1 MKKIL
6 TLLVIGFIL
15 TLVLGAF
22 VGFKKH
28 DETPLEK
35 SSYVRIHIRAN
46 SNDEVDQR
54 VKLKVK
60 EAVVEFLTPFI
71 ASCNTL
77 EQAHAVI
84 RSHLSGVTRVADA
97 VLAQEGFEYTSRARM
112 TDEYFPTRAYGELV
126 LDEGV
131 YDALIV
137 ELGSG
142 TGDNWWCVVYP
153 PLCFIGAESNG
164 SNSITYKSKILEI
177 INKLCK

>member
-28 DETPLEK
+28 DEVPLAK

-71 ASCNTL
+71 AGCGTL
-77 EQAHAVI
+77 EQDD
-84 RSHLSGVTRVADA
+84 G
-97 VLAQEGFEYTSRARM
+97 
-112 TDEYFPTRAYGELV
+112 
-126 LDEGV
+126 
-131 YDALIV
+131 
-137 ELGSG
+137 
-142 TGDNWWCVVYP
+142 
-153 PLCFIGAESNG
+153 
-164 SNSITYKSKILEI
+164 
-177 INKLCK
+177 

>member
-28 DETPLEK
+28 DEVPLAK

-71 ASCNTL
+71 AGCGTL

-84 RSHLSGVTRVADA
+84 KSHLSGVTRVADT
-97 VLAQEGFEYTSRARM
+97 VL
-112 TDEYFPTRAYGELV
+112 
-126 LDEGV
+126 
-131 YDALIV
+131 
-137 ELGSG
+137 
-142 TGDNWWCVVYP
+142 
-153 PLCFIGAESNG
+153 
-164 SNSITYKSKILEI
+164 
-177 INKLCK
+177 

>member
-28 DETPLEK
+28 DEVPLEK

-71 ASCNTL
+71 AGCGTL

-84 RSHLSGVTRVADA
+84 KSHLSGVTRVADT

-112 TDEYFPTRAYGELV
+112 ADEYFPTRAYGELV